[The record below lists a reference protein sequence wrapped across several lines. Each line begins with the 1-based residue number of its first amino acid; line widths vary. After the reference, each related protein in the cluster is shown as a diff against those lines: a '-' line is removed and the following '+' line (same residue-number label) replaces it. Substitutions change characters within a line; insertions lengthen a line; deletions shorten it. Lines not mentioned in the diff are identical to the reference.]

1 MDDDPRL
8 VSLVLVLIGGV
19 AGAQDPILVLEGTS
33 AEPLDHAVAGTGDV
47 DGDGVPDLLVG
58 YPNAHPPGAGS
69 GLARLYSGA
78 WLGSGTGP
86 AVLFEWTTPTQ
97 IA

>member
-19 AGAQDPILVLEGTS
+19 AGAQDPILVLAGTS
-33 AEPLDHAVAGTGDV
+33 AEPLDRAVAGTGDV

-58 YPNAHPPGAGS
+58 YPNPHPRGRIGISS
-69 GLARLYSGA
+69 GLAEDPVRAHPGRC
-78 WLGSGTGP
+78 P
-86 AVLFEWTTPTQ
+86 
-97 IA
+97 